1 MSASSTKA
9 DKRLRRPSQM
19 MREQISHL
27 SLSKSHCG
35 ALFNQYWEN
44 QNFTGKLRIPDVQC
58 KFKVAS
64 VRHFDDKDGSVEV
77 DFLLMLDWEDP
88 SLSLAIDDGNGGKAD
103 TKEIV
108 YDPKLHFIPRFELLN
123 VQAVVGM
130 GDKAADTATPRQK
143 PSKNHPYR
151 MTMTNHFAVKVNML
165 LDFRE
170 FPFDEQSIEL
180 TIKAKSASNGA
191 KVNFCHPTFR
201 SIGHEV
207 LVDADRLQQWD
218 IDQVRAGLDPPKHQ
232 RERKDTYTLQMIVSR
247 DASSL
252 FWQALFPLFCIDLL
266 SMTSFGYPIL
276 KLQAREGA
284 VMSLFLTV
292 MAFKFV
298 LNQKLP
304 VVPYLTSI
312 DIYASLTFVLLFLQ
326 GLLFW
331 LLHELALRVNDPSYR
346 SDQIDHAA
354 TRQTNWFTGVPTNHT
369 GGVDPIILHTAD
381 KMCMMFFVSI
391 IILKNLWYCN
401 FATKI
406 RGRRRMEKLSGV
418 TTLINARSNGS
429 EYELAGG
436 QNINVGFVEK
446 DEPDATTPLLG
457 VIIK

>member
-1 MSASSTKA
+1 M
-9 DKRLRRPSQM
+9 LP
-19 MREQISHL
+19 L
-27 SLSKSHCG
+27 YFSK
-35 ALFNQYWEN
+35 
-44 QNFTGKLRIPDVQC
+44 I
-58 KFKVAS
+58 
-64 VRHFDDKDGSVEV
+64 
-77 DFLLMLDWEDP
+77 
-88 SLSLAIDDGNGGKAD
+88 
-103 TKEIV
+103 
-108 YDPKLHFIPRFELLN
+108 
-123 VQAVVGM
+123 
-130 GDKAADTATPRQK
+130 
-143 PSKNHPYR
+143 
-151 MTMTNHFAVKVNML
+151 
-165 LDFRE
+165 
-170 FPFDEQSIEL
+170 
-180 TIKAKSASNGA
+180 TI
-191 KVNFCHPTFR
+191 
-201 SIGHEV
+201 I
-207 LVDADRLQQWD
+207 L
-218 IDQVRAGLDPPKHQ
+218 
-232 RERKDTYTLQMIVSR
+232 
-247 DASSL
+247 
-252 FWQALFPLFCIDLL
+252 
-266 SMTSFGYPIL
+266 TSFGYPIL

-457 VIIK
+457 LHV